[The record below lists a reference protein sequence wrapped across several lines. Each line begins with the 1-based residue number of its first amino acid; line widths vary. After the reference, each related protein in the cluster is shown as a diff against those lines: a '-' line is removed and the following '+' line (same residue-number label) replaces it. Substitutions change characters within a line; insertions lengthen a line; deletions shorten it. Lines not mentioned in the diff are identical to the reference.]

1 MLSFL
6 NVFFFVF
13 HTLWMAFNC
22 VGWIWRRTRPWHLLT
37 IALTAVSWLGLGWW
51 YGSFGYCICT
61 DWHWQVRE
69 QLGYPP
75 DYSYTHLLL
84 LALTG
89 INAREQLAD
98 TVTAGVFVVT
108 AVLSMA
114 LNVRDFII
122 SRRKA

>member
-1 MLSFL
+1 
-6 NVFFFVF
+6 
-13 HTLWMAFNC
+13 
-22 VGWIWRRTRPWHLLT
+22 
-37 IALTAVSWLGLGWW
+37 
-51 YGSFGYCICT
+51 
-61 DWHWQVRE
+61 
-69 QLGYPP
+69 
-75 DYSYTHLLL
+75 LL